1 MQAGRLSY
9 GLIALGMV
17 VGMLVLPM
25 WPAARIVLRDTWPG
39 DRVACRL
46 GGCSDRLVPDD
57 CGAHVVRSMK
67 ILLDVRALGYRHGDS
82 KRDDSWSLVLSI
94 LRC

>member
-17 VGMLVLPM
+17 VGMLALPM
-25 WPAARIVLRDTWPG
+25 GPAGGIVLRDTWPG
-39 DRVACRL
+39 DRVACRP

-57 CGAHVVRSMK
+57 CGTHVVRSVE
-67 ILLDVRALGYRHGDS
+67 IFLDARALGYRHGDAT
-82 KRDDSWSLVLSI
+82 RDDSWSLVLSI
-94 LRC
+94 LHS